1 MIGLPCEA
9 ARYNSE
15 PRMTDLP
22 TLDFR
27 LPWALKF
34 EGDRLEDCDTLS
46 PDAPHDIVIGRTRDD
61 VTGFATFLG
70 KVAEAGQFDKKLW
83 LDLRGAHAV
92 YIMGK
97 RRAGK
102 THSLAVICEGL
113 ASKSWTTDMAQRQ
126 AVLVFDTMNVFLTA
140 TRPASTAPSTS
151 SDSEDWELP
160 AETPNVQL
168 WRPASTPGIEGQA
181 VPEVSLGGHD
191 LTAEEWI
198 STFGVDQFAD
208 VLGHLIFDAY
218 ERVRYS
224 GYTTAQGSVSPKD
237 RFGLADLERCVAT
250 ARELADFRDET
261 RQAAVRR
268 FRALAQNSIFST
280 DGLDLAKLLVPGRVS
295 VLLLRDLPS
304 ETRELLVSVLV
315 RRIMESRSETERYE
329 RLLTVSHGEPDKTTA
344 MWKEKAAN
352 GTPRCWIVIDEAHNY
367 IPNSGPAISKRPLKK
382 LIDEGR
388 NLGISIVAATQQP
401 SGLDSSIRRNAD
413 VLMIHP
419 MSMEDDIR
427 VASSMLTN
435 PWPRNS
441 HVMKSGAVKGADFF
455 DAVRSLPRG
464 YALIS
469 SETLPRITAVRIR
482 PRLTDS
488 GDKGY

>member
-1 MIGLPCEA
+1 MGSLP
-9 ARYNSE
+9 S
-15 PRMTDLP
+15 
-22 TLDFR
+22 LDFR
-27 LPWALKF
+27 LPWSLKF
-34 EGDRLEDCDTLS
+34 DGDQLQGCDSLS
-46 PDAPHDIVIGRTRDD
+46 PNAPTDIVVGRTRDD
-61 VTGFATFLG
+61 VTGFATLVG

-113 ASKSWTTDMAQRQ
+113 ASTSWITDMAQRQ
-126 AVLVFDTMNVFLTA
+126 GVLVFDTMNVFLTA
-140 TRPASTAPSTS
+140 TRPSQEESKS
-151 SDSEDWELP
+151 SDTDDWELP
-160 AETPNVQL
+160 TETPNVQL
-168 WRPASTPGIEGQA
+168 WRPAGSTDIEGQT
-181 VPEVSLGGHD
+181 VPEISLGGHD

-218 ERVRYS
+218 ERVRFA
-224 GYTTAQGSVSPKD
+224 GYTTANESVAAKE
-237 RFGLADLERCVAT
+237 RFGLADLEKCVAK
-250 ARELADFRDET
+250 ARELGDFRDET
-261 RQAAVRR
+261 KQAAIRR
-268 FRALAQNSIFST
+268 FRALAQNSIFSAE
-280 DGLDLAKLLVPGRVS
+280 GLDLTKLLVPGRVS

-304 ETRELLVSVLV
+304 ETRELLVSVVV

-329 RLLTVSHGEPDKTTA
+329 RLLTVSGDESPETSAVWKQKATA
-344 MWKEKAAN
+344 

-367 IPNSGPAISKRPLKK
+367 IPNGGQAMSKRPLKK

-419 MSMEDDIR
+419 MSMEEDIR
-427 VASSMLTN
+427 VASAMLSN
-435 PWPRNS
+435 PWPRNG
-441 HVMKSGAVKGADFF
+441 HVMKGGALRSADFF
-455 DAVRSLPRG
+455 EAVRSLPRG

-469 SETLPRITAVRIR
+469 SETLPRVTAVRVR